1 MEQLITRGAE
11 VYKKYDGGTTGCEI
25 VISFL
30 RARCFLLRSL
40 LIYPRECDG
49 TEMIDKL

>member
-30 RARCFLLRSL
+30 RVFLLRSL
-40 LIYPRECDG
+40 QICPRECDG